1 MASSTAKEAIITLA
15 RLFETASQEE
25 DWATAAQLHVAI
37 GVLLQNQSVEL
48 TTAYQSLRSV
58 MSMALPLITAQM
70 ISGESGAQAVQTP
83 EKTDENVAQ
92 TAESVSLPQQE
103 TVELIET
110 SAIHFLGES
119 LRDYGY
125 NRLFNFDT
133 SPTKRKIFTYL
144 FARLGAW
151 CNDSDLISTT
161 SVTESS
167 YSSTKSRLI
176 AELNKVSALQ
186 GVFNIEGR
194 DDFSQGAKIRQH
206 RLVLHP
212 AYRLVPPNTIYR
224 INVVK

>member
-1 MASSTAKEAIITLA
+1 MASQTGKEAIIALTGL
-15 RLFETASQEE
+15 LETASQKE
-25 DWATAAQLHVAI
+25 DWPTAAQLYVAL
-37 GVLLQNQSVEL
+37 GVLLQNQSLEL
-48 TTAYQSLRSV
+48 TTAYRSLRSV
-58 MSMALPLITAQM
+58 MSMALPLITSQM
-70 ISGESGAQAVQTP
+70 ISGESGAQAVQTSQ
-83 EKTDENVAQ
+83 KTDEHVAQ
-92 TAESVSLPQQE
+92 TAESASLPQQE
-103 TVELIET
+103 AVELIET

-151 CNDSDLISTT
+151 CNDTDLISTT
-161 SVTESS
+161 AVTESS
-167 YSSTKSRLI
+167 YSSSRSRLI

-186 GVFNIEGR
+186 GIFSIEGR

-206 RLVLHP
+206 RLVLHR

-224 INVVK
+224 INVVE